1 MRSSHVLWY
10 STLFMLC
17 GLLLL
22 GCSDDSGR
30 NEEAELPGGLD
41 PSIEE
46 LGLRLLPAGVDLTG
60 LSAEERTRVIQGSYL
75 VNGTAVCIDCHN
87 APGGA
92 YLAGGLEF
100 PLPFA
105 DVQGF
110 TTVVARNLTPDAAT
124 GMQLREEDFIA
135 TMRTGIDL
143 ADSTEDNPQRLLVM
157 PWPTYRFM
165 SLEDLKAIFAFL
177 QRIPAV
183 HNDVRKTFTPPFP
196 LPPVP
201 FPAIGDG
208 DPVSDPDSVEL
219 GLRIPQFFS
228 SAVNDPH
235 FDTFLMQFADAV
247 AQLTPEERAQVGRGS
262 YLVNANGGCN
272 SCHTN
277 GDGDGDGNFDEG
289 FLPGSVDVNTAT
301 YLAGGV
307 NLGVFF
313 GTRFFSRNL
322 TPELTTGLF
331 LSQEQF
337 FQALQFGADFRR
349 PGGSLRII
357 PHFPVTL
364 HFTRDDLLAIYA
376 YLRVLPP
383 IVNAVEIVP

>member
-1 MRSSHVLWY
+1 MRSSHVRWY
-10 STLFMLC
+10 GTLLVLC
-17 GLLLL
+17 GLFLL
-22 GCSDDSGR
+22 GCSEDNGR
-30 NEEAELPGGLD
+30 DEEAELPGGMD
-41 PSIEE
+41 PSIAE

-60 LSAEERTRVIQGSYL
+60 LSAEERMRVIQGSYL
-75 VNGTAVCIDCHN
+75 VNGTAACIDCHN
-87 APGGA
+87 APSGA
-92 YLAGGLEF
+92 YLAGGQEF

-105 DVQGF
+105 DVQGV
-110 TTVVARNLTPDAAT
+110 TTVVARNLTPDVAT

-183 HNDVRKTFTPPFP
+183 QNAVRKTFTPPFP

-208 DPVSDPDSVEL
+208 DPVSDPDNVEL

-228 SAVNDPH
+228 SAANDPN
-235 FDTFLMQFADAV
+235 FDTFLLQFADAV
-247 AQLTPEERAQVGRGS
+247 ARLTPQERAQVGRGS
-262 YLVNANGGCN
+262 YLANANVGCN
-272 SCHTN
+272 ACHT
-277 GDGDGDGNFDEG
+277 DGNGDGNFDEG
-289 FLPGSVDVNTAT
+289 LLPGSVDVNTAA

-307 NLGVFF
+307 DLGIFF
-313 GTRFFSRNL
+313 GTRLLSRNL
-322 TPELTTGLF
+322 TPEPTTGLF

-337 FQALQFGADFRR
+337 FQTLQFGADYRR
-349 PGGSLRII
+349 PGGSLRTP

>member
-1 MRSSHVLWY
+1 MKSSHILWY
-10 STLFMLC
+10 GTLLVLC

-41 PSIEE
+41 PNIEE

-60 LSAEERTRVIQGSYL
+60 LSAEERRRVLQGSYL
-75 VNGTAVCIDCHN
+75 VNGTAACIDCHN
-87 APGGA
+87 APDGA
-92 YLAGGLEF
+92 YLAGGQEF
-100 PLPFA
+100 PLFA

-124 GMQLREEDFIA
+124 GLQLREEDFIA

-143 ADSTEDNPQRLLVM
+143 AESTADNPQRLLVM
-157 PWPTYRFM
+157 PWPTYRFL

-183 HNDVRKTFTPPFP
+183 PNEVRKTFTPPFP

-208 DPVSDPDSVEL
+208 DPVNDPDSAEL

-228 SAVNDPH
+228 SAANDPH
-235 FDTFLMQFADAV
+235 VDTFLMQFADAI
-247 AQLTPEERAQVGRGS
+247 ARLTPQERAQVGRGS
-262 YLVNANGGCN
+262 YLVNANAGCN
-272 SCHTN
+272 SCHT
-277 GDGDGDGNFDEG
+277 DGNGDGNFDEG
-289 FLPGSVDVNTAT
+289 FLPGSVDVNTAA

-307 NLGVFF
+307 DLGVFF

-322 TPELTTGLF
+322 TPEPSTGLF

-337 FQALQFGADFRR
+337 FQTLQFGADFRR
-349 PGGSLRII
+349 PGGSLRIP
-357 PHFPVTL
+357 PHFPVSL
-364 HFTRDDLLAIYA
+364 RFTRDDLQAIYA
-376 YLRVLPP
+376 YLRVIPP